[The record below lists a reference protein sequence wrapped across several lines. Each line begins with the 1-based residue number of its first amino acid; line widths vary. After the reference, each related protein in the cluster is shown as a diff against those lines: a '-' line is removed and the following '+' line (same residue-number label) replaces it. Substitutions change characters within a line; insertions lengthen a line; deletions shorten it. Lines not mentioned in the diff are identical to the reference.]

1 LGSERPLVPGSDFGA
16 TTNAPI
22 KCERCDELVEALES
36 TRRGYTLTGESVS
49 QQRDRALAR
58 YREASDE

>member
-1 LGSERPLVPGSDFGA
+1 VGSDDQDHRLKTMQA
-16 TTNAPI
+16 MNA
-22 KCERCDELVEALES
+22 RLLAADELVEALES

>member
-1 LGSERPLVPGSDFGA
+1 MQA
-16 TTNAPI
+16 MNA
-22 KCERCDELVEALES
+22 RLLAADELVEALES